1 MNNNHL
7 TYFKIENFKKFDS
20 LEVTDIGQF
29 NLIVGDNNV
38 GKTCFLEA
46 LLFDEDA
53 KQLLNNFYLGLTK
66 RGLTFQ
72 IEEVTVRTG
81 NSAKTEIIYPKENYF
96 NFYINKTKNKN
107 LVFRYTS
114 NDIRSEIIINVSSEN
129 EIINTIK
136 PKIGIEIYIESEDSK
151 KIKYIFDTNKIALD
165 DFKKQFIDINKPNS
179 YNLSSWIYGYNLDM
193 LNFPLVSF
201 NDSPLD
207 EESRSIYENLKT
219 KREKQILI
227 DVLKVVN
234 PNIVDIELRENFED
248 LKAVFLISFE
258 DKDEFVPLNFLGD
271 GFKRIFY
278 IILKALS
285 LKGKRI
291 LIDEFE
297 IGIHHSKILDFW
309 KNIIKVCKELDVQLF
324 ATTHSEEC
332 TQAFVSASSYLE
344 NTNEIRLIKLEES
357 TNKEKVYA
365 STFTYNQIVAGLES
379 NVELRG

>member
-1 MNNNHL
+1 MTNNHL
-7 TYFKIENFKKFDS
+7 TYFKVESFKKFES

-46 LLFDEDA
+46 LLFDEDP

-72 IEEVTVRTG
+72 IEEITIKRG
-81 NSAKTEIIYPKENYF
+81 NKSETEVEIPKINYFSTHIIRNNKDKLLLNYSCGNKKFQTSIKLANTENIRSYFMENTLDKAVHTKENTKSVLGGYDVQSIKI
-96 NFYINKTKNKN
+96 NDYINQ
-107 LVFRYTS
+107 F
-114 NDIRSEIIINVSSEN
+114 
-129 EIINTIK
+129 
-136 PKIGIEIYIESEDSK
+136 IEISNNDGNHI
-151 KIKYIFDTNKIALD
+151 L
-165 DFKKQFIDINKPNS
+165 
-179 YNLSSWIYGYNLDM
+179 WIYNYDLKI
-193 LNFPLVSF
+193 LNFPLISF
-201 NDSPLD
+201 NDTPLD

-248 LKAVFLISFE
+248 LKSVFLISFE

-278 IILKALS
+278 IVLKALS

-297 IGIHHSKILDFW
+297 IGIHYSKMKNFW
-309 KNIIKVCKELDVQLF
+309 INIMNVCKELDVQLF
-324 ATTHSEEC
+324 ATTHSDEC
-332 TQAFVSASSYLE
+332 TQAFVSASSFLK
-344 NTNEIRLIKLEES
+344 NTDDIRLIKLEES
-357 TNKEKVYA
+357 TNKEKIYA
-365 STFTYNQIVAGLES
+365 STFSYNKIVAGLES